1 MLKNCLHSK
10 RSSNYMGHHNA
21 DNLGP
26 KEYVVVGRFSL
37 GPKQ

>member
-10 RSSNYMGHHNA
+10 RSSNHMGHRNA

-26 KEYVVVGRFSL
+26 IEYVVVGRFNL